1 MRIARVDFP
10 EDKWISTSPKRLDQ
24 SQQEDLWQVFNEAY
38 KVVGVPHSSIQSFLQ
53 DLQVVWMIDV
63 DDDDQ
68 PDAFIAYKR
77 TPFGNKIQFS
87 GSRRFATKK
96 MILHQL
102 MLLRKSGW
110 YAEASHRPA
119 EIFESSGFRPIDDH
133 ELVEMVLNKKVE
145 WLGEGK
151 YRRVITGVGPAVKAL
166 YGNPKGVD
174 TSANAG
180 ARTASLDS
188 IKRAL
193 YFFD

>member
-1 MRIARVDFP
+1 
-10 EDKWISTSPKRLDQ
+10 
-24 SQQEDLWQVFNEAY
+24 
-38 KVVGVPHSSIQSFLQ
+38 
-53 DLQVVWMIDV
+53 
-63 DDDDQ
+63 
-68 PDAFIAYKR
+68 
-77 TPFGNKIQFS
+77 
-87 GSRRFATKK
+87 
-96 MILHQL
+96 
-102 MLLRKSGW
+102 
-110 YAEASHRPA
+110 
-119 EIFESSGFRPIDDH
+119 
-133 ELVEMVLNKKVE
+133 MVLNKKVE